1 MTNPEP
7 PAPPRK
13 LSAEIDLL
21 LEALAER
28 PLRLRE
34 MITVMQGRAYT
45 LLLILI
51 SIPFCLPIPLPGL
64 STVLGGIIALIGLRL
79 SLRQDPWLP
88 ERVLDAQLSAATV
101 TRLLTASRRVARLL
115 ESVLRPRFSF
125 LVDFVVMHHVYGAMI
140 CISGLLLLL
149 PLPLPFTNMLPALTV
164 ILLSGALLERDG
176 YFAVGGMLMFV
187 ITIAFFASLFA
198 GGMALVHVIEDW
210 VGRGFT
216 PVEAPPEG
224 LLPEGLLPDDP
235 DLTREDI
242 THAEPAGEDA
252 TGAES
257 ADEEPAG
264 EAPVREDVPHSDNP

>member
-1 MTNPEP
+1 MTNPELPEP
-7 PAPPRK
+7 PAPPSK

-21 LEALAER
+21 LAALAER

-34 MITVMQGRAYT
+34 MITVMRGRAYT

-88 ERVLDAQLSAATV
+88 VRVLDAELSAATV

-115 ESVLRPRFSF
+115 ESVLRPRFSI
-125 LVDFVVMHHVYGAMI
+125 LVDFVVMHHIYGAMI
-140 CISGLLLLL
+140 CISGLLLML
-149 PLPLPFTNMLPALTV
+149 PLPLPFTNMMPALTI

-187 ITIAFFASLFA
+187 LTIIFFATLFA

-216 PVEAPPEG
+216 PEEAPPEG
-224 LLPEGLLPDDP
+224 LIPEGLLPEDP
-235 DLTREDI
+235 DLTREDLSQ
-242 THAEPAGEDA
+242 EDI
-252 TGAES
+252 
-257 ADEEPAG
+257 
-264 EAPVREDVPHSDNP
+264 